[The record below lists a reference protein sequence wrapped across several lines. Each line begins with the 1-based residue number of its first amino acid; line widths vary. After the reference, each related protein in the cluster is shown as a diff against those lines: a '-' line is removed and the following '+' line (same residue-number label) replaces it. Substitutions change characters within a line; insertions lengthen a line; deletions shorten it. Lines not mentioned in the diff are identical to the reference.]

1 MKNDSYSAAKPPTQ
15 AMKRRDLLGGLALAA
30 GAPVGTKALASED
43 AASGPQKIAP
53 VEGCVALV
61 TGANRG
67 VGLGFVKVLLERG
80 AKRVYATARNPNTLP
95 DLEALDP
102 DRVVGL
108 QLDVNNEQHRQA
120 AAETATDVTWI
131 INNAAYPGSRDPEQR
146 RVLSADNLDDLKQ
159 VMETNCWSPAEL
171 CKLFAPIIL
180 SNGGG
185 AIANVLSAAAW
196 FCLPEYTAYSMS
208 KSAAMMMT
216 GGVRAELD
224 RDPVLVASIYTG
236 GVDTRASPAGV
247 SSGGVSP
254 EQHAHEVIDALG
266 RGETDV
272 YAAGSRGMRDRIFAD
287 PQAFERDRIRRFYE
301 NPLVIRNHT

>member
-1 MKNDSYSAAKPPTQ
+1 MTNLTPKPKQT
-15 AMKRRDLLGGLALAA
+15 AIKRRDVLSGLTFVAA
-30 GAPVGTKALASED
+30 AAPLSTKALSVEPEAS
-43 AASGPQKIAP
+43 STSPQKTAS
-53 VEGCVALV
+53 VEGCVALI

-102 DRVVGL
+102 ERVIGL
-108 QLDVNNEQHRQA
+108 QLDVNNEAHRRA

-131 INNAAYPGSRDPEQR
+131 INNAAYPGSRVAEDR
-146 RVLSADNLDDLKQ
+146 RVLSASNLDDMKQ

-171 CKLFAPIIL
+171 CKLFTPIIL

-216 GGVRAELD
+216 GGLRAELD
-224 RDPVLVASIYTG
+224 RDPVLVASVFTG
-236 GVDTRASPAGV
+236 GVDTRASPAGM

-254 EQHAHEVIDALG
+254 EEHGHQVIDALT
-266 RGETDV
+266 RGDTDV
-272 YAAGSRGMRDRIFAD
+272 YAAGSRGMRERIMADPEAFEKDRIK
-287 PQAFERDRIRRFYE
+287 RFYE
-301 NPLVIRNHT
+301 EPLVIRNHL